1 MGDMPEGGTMTYK
14 VTTLVTTDAQI
25 LAIKFDRWFQ
35 RVCQA
40 LSPITAFRLPTT
52 FRYTSFSLFDTTV
65 DKEIE
70 L

>member
-14 VTTLVTTDAQI
+14 VATHDTKDAQI
-25 LAIKFDRWFQ
+25 LAIKFHRWFQ

-65 DKEIE
+65 DKEI
-70 L
+70 